1 MIEQRDIDRKREELR
16 QHLNEIE
23 DRVNP
28 KKVADRVVG
37 RAQDSYNEDPTP
49 WIAGRSWRPPCPP
62 PGGPTARWSSP
73 SSTGCRAMSPS
84 SPA

>member
-1 MIEQRDIDRKREELR
+1 MTEQRDIERKREELR

-37 RAQDSYNEDPTP
+37 KAQDSYNEDPTP
-49 WIAGRSWRPPCPP
+49 WIAGAAGLAVLVI
-62 PGGPTARWSSP
+62 GGI
-73 SSTGCRAMSPS
+73 AM
-84 SPA
+84 AIFGRK

>member
-1 MIEQRDIDRKREELR
+1 MTEQREIDQREIDRKREELR

-49 WIAGRSWRPPCPP
+49 WIAGAAGVAVLVL
-62 PGGPTARWSSP
+62 GGIALAICGR
-73 SSTGCRAMSPS
+73 R
-84 SPA
+84 

>member
-1 MIEQRDIDRKREELR
+1 MTEQREIDRQREQLR

-49 WIAGRSWRPPCPP
+49 WIAAAAGVAVLIVGGIALAIFGRR
-62 PGGPTARWSSP
+62 
-73 SSTGCRAMSPS
+73 
-84 SPA
+84 

>member
-1 MIEQRDIDRKREELR
+1 MTEQRDIERQREQLR

-49 WIAGRSWRPPCPP
+49 WIAAAAGVAVLIVGGIARAVCGRR
-62 PGGPTARWSSP
+62 
-73 SSTGCRAMSPS
+73 
-84 SPA
+84 

>member
-1 MIEQRDIDRKREELR
+1 MTEQREIDRQREELR

-28 KKVADRVVG
+28 KKVANRVLG

-49 WIAGRSWRPPCPP
+49 WLAAAAGVAVLVVGGIALAIFGRR
-62 PGGPTARWSSP
+62 
-73 SSTGCRAMSPS
+73 
-84 SPA
+84 

>member
-1 MIEQRDIDRKREELR
+1 MTEQREIDRQREQLR

-49 WIAGRSWRPPCPP
+49 WIAAATGVAVLIVGGIALAIFGRR
-62 PGGPTARWSSP
+62 
-73 SSTGCRAMSPS
+73 
-84 SPA
+84 